1 MQPSTGDPFFDVPLE
16 KVETSRG
23 VVELPAFY
31 QDYSY
36 IHFLFWAD
44 YAKAAARLADTAF
57 VPCRFFQGKA
67 SAVVSFF
74 QYRACAVGPYDEVA
88 LSIFAHP
95 RAVERAGPFL
105 PQLLRDAR
113 TWTMGAY
120 VVHLPVT
127 TELAWAAGKDIWSY
141 PKFVTT
147 IAFHLEGRRFRGVV
161 DDPDLG
167 EPLLAIDG
175 DIGALG
181 PGVRLSNASIV
192 SYSTHHGVPLRIH
205 HDVEARYKV
214 NLGFSGALQVNEKSR
229 HAMARDLLDMGLG
242 GRAPFLVMHC
252 DRARMVL
259 HEGVPV
265 EERAV
270 RRVPVAG
277 AAP

>member
-1 MQPSTGDPFFDVPLE
+1 MQANAMDRFFDVPVE
-16 KVETSRG
+16 KRATSRG
-23 VVELPAFY
+23 VIDLPIFY
-31 QDYSY
+31 RDFAYV
-36 IHFLFWAD
+36 HLLFWAD
-44 YAKAAARLADTAF
+44 YEKAAAKLADTAF

-67 SAVVSFF
+67 GAVVSFF
-74 QYRACAVGPYDEVA
+74 QYRASAIGPYNEVA
-88 LSIFAHP
+88 VSLFAHP
-95 RAVERAGPFL
+95 RGAKRTGPFL

-120 VVHLPVT
+120 VVDLPVT
-127 TELAWAAGKDIWSY
+127 TELAWAAGKDVWSY
-141 PKFVTT
+141 PKFVTA

-192 SYSTHHGVPLRIH
+192 SYATHDGVPLRIH
-205 HDVEARYKV
+205 HDVDARYKV

-229 HAMARDLLDMGLG
+229 HVMARDLVEMGLRA
-242 GRAPFLVMHC
+242 RAPFLVMHC
-252 DRARMVL
+252 DKARMVL
-259 HEGVPV
+259 HEGVAV
-265 EERAV
+265 EERVV
-270 RRVPVAG
+270 RKVPVAG